1 MRRRGSSV
9 SIVILAFAMLIY
21 VLIPLGKLLFELI
34 YYHHVRERA
43 LAMTESAVY
52 SMATQIDP
60 FLYSESKIQLMNRN
74 IQKYLVDD
82 ADLIKPQEV
91 LCDLEGGILRISFA
105 FDYPSVFTGLTK
117 TMEVRTNY
125 HLDMIER
132 PVDIP

>member
-1 MRRRGSSV
+1 MRRKGSSV

-21 VLIPLGKLLFELI
+21 VLIPLSKMLFELI

-52 SMATQIDP
+52 SLATQIDP
-60 FLYSESKIQLMNRN
+60 FLYSESKIQLLNRN

-82 ADLIKPQEV
+82 SNLIKPREV
-91 LCDLEGGILRISFA
+91 FCTSEDGILHISFM
-105 FDYPSVFTGLTK
+105 FDYPSAFTGLTK
-117 TMEVRTNY
+117 TMEVRTTY
-125 HLDMIER
+125 HLDFIER